1 MHSFEWV
8 EPKTMAEALNYLS
21 LDDTNV
27 RMVSGGTALMLM
39 MKSGVFAPTKLV
51 NLRSVQGFSDIS
63 VKDNHLCIGSLTSLT
78 EIEHSALV
86 AKELPVL
93 KEVMKKLSNV
103 RVRNAARLGG
113 ALSHGDPHMDLPP
126 LLSCLDASVRI
137 QSKDSTRVMQVQ
149 DLYVGYYETA
159 LEKNELITEVL
170 IPLKPKHHS
179 VYMKCT
185 TRSADDWPA
194 LGVAVNLKS
203 NKNTIEDIRIVLGA
217 VCEVPTTLSLT
228 QAFLTNKSIND
239 AVLDEAAAIALT
251 EISPLSDELGSSEY
265 KLHLVSIYVKRAI
278 QALMNKGANNG

>member
-8 EPKTMAEALNYLS
+8 EPKTMSEALDSLS
-21 LDDTNV
+21 LEDPNV

-39 MKSGVFAPTKLV
+39 MKSGVFTPTKLV
-51 NLRSVQGFSDIS
+51 NLRSIQGFSEIS
-63 VKDNHLCIGSLTSLT
+63 VKDQHLCIGSLTSLA
-78 EIEHSALV
+78 EIEHSTLV

-93 KEVMKKLSNV
+93 KDVMKKLSNV
-103 RVRNAARLGG
+103 RVRNVARLGG

-126 LLSCLDASVRI
+126 LLSCLDASVCI
-137 QSKDSTRVMQVQ
+137 QSKDSSRVMQVQ
-149 DLYVGYYETA
+149 DLYLGYYETA

-170 IPLKPKHHS
+170 IPLKPKRHS

-194 LGVAVNLKS
+194 LGVAVDLLS
-203 NKNTIEDIRIVLGA
+203 NKNTIEDVRIVLGA

-228 QAFLTNKSIND
+228 QNFLKNKLVND
-239 AVLDEAAAIALT
+239 AVLDEAAKIALT
-251 EISPLSDELGSSEY
+251 EISPISDELGSSEY

-278 QALMNKGANNG
+278 QALMNKGAKNE

>member
-170 IPLKPKHHS
+170 IPLKTKHHS

>member
-8 EPKTMAEALNYLS
+8 EPKTMTEALNYLS

>member
-137 QSKDSTRVMQVQ
+137 QSKDSTHIMQVQ

>member
-63 VKDNHLCIGSLTSLT
+63 VKDNHLCIGSLTSLS

-170 IPLKPKHHS
+170 IPLEPKHHS

>member
-63 VKDNHLCIGSLTSLT
+63 VKDNHLCIGSLTSLS

>member
-159 LEKNELITEVL
+159 LAKNELITEVL

-251 EISPLSDELGSSEY
+251 EINPLSDELGSSEY

>member
-1 MHSFEWV
+1 
-8 EPKTMAEALNYLS
+8 
-21 LDDTNV
+21 
-27 RMVSGGTALMLM
+27 MLM

-228 QAFLTNKSIND
+228 QSFLTNKSIND

>member
-21 LDDTNV
+21 LDDTNA

-39 MKSGVFAPTKLV
+39 MKSGIFAPTKLV

-63 VKDNHLCIGSLTSLT
+63 VKDDHLCIGALTSLAQ
-78 EIEHSALV
+78 IEHSALV

-137 QSKDSTRVMQVQ
+137 QNKDSTRVMQVQ

>member
-21 LDDTNV
+21 LDDTNI

-86 AKELPVL
+86 EKELSVL

-170 IPLKPKHHS
+170 IPLKPKYHS

-194 LGVAVNLKS
+194 LGVAVNLQS

>member
-8 EPKTMAEALNYLS
+8 EPKTMSEALNYLS

-63 VKDNHLCIGSLTSLT
+63 VKDQHLCIGSLTSLA
-78 EIEHSALV
+78 EIEHSALI

-93 KEVMKKLSNV
+93 RDVMKKLSNV

-137 QSKDSTRVMQVQ
+137 QSKDSTRIMQVQ
-149 DLYVGYYETA
+149 DLYLGYYETA
-159 LEKNELITEVL
+159 LAKNELITEVL

-194 LGVAVNLKS
+194 LGVAVNLQFS
-203 NKNTIEDIRIVLGA
+203 KNTIEDIRIVLGA

-228 QAFLTNKSIND
+228 QTFLTNQSIND

>member
-8 EPKTMAEALNYLS
+8 EPKTMTEALNYLS

-93 KEVMKKLSNV
+93 KEVMNKLSNV

-159 LEKNELITEVL
+159 LAKNELITEVL

>member
-8 EPKTMAEALNYLS
+8 EPKTMSEALNYLS

-63 VKDNHLCIGSLTSLT
+63 VKDQHLCIGSLTSLA
-78 EIEHSALV
+78 EIEHSALI

-93 KEVMKKLSNV
+93 RDVMKKLSNV

-137 QSKDSTRVMQVQ
+137 QSKDSTRIMQVQ
-149 DLYVGYYETA
+149 DLYLGYYETA
-159 LEKNELITEVL
+159 LAKNELITEVL
-170 IPLKPKHHS
+170 IPLKPKHQS

-239 AVLDEAAAIALT
+239 AVLDEAAALALT

-278 QALMNKGANNG
+278 QALMSKGANNG

>member
-63 VKDNHLCIGSLTSLT
+63 VKDNHLCIGSLTSLA
-78 EIEHSALV
+78 EIENSTLV

-149 DLYVGYYETA
+149 DLYLGYYETA
-159 LEKNELITEVL
+159 LAKNELITEVL

-217 VCEVPTTLSLT
+217 VCEVPTTLSLM

>member
-8 EPKTMAEALNYLS
+8 EPKTMTEALNYLS

-159 LEKNELITEVL
+159 LAKNELITEVL

>member
-51 NLRSVQGFSDIS
+51 NLRSVQGFSDIC
-63 VKDNHLCIGSLTSLT
+63 VKDQHLCIGSLTSLAQ
-78 EIEHSALV
+78 IEHSPLV

-93 KEVMKKLSNV
+93 TEVMKKLSNV

-137 QSKDSTRVMQVQ
+137 QNKDSTRVMQVQ

-239 AVLDEAAAIALT
+239 AVLDEAASIALT

>member
-159 LEKNELITEVL
+159 LAKNELITEVL

>member
-51 NLRSVQGFSDIS
+51 NLRSVQGFSDIC
-63 VKDNHLCIGSLTSLT
+63 VQDQHLCIGSLTSLA
-78 EIEHSALV
+78 EIEHSSLV

-137 QSKDSTRVMQVQ
+137 QSKNSTRVMQVQ

-194 LGVAVNLKS
+194 LGVAVNLQS
-203 NKNTIEDIRIVLGA
+203 SKNTIEDIRIVLGA

-228 QAFLTNKSIND
+228 QTFLINKSIND
-239 AVLDEAAAIALT
+239 AVLDEAAAIALS